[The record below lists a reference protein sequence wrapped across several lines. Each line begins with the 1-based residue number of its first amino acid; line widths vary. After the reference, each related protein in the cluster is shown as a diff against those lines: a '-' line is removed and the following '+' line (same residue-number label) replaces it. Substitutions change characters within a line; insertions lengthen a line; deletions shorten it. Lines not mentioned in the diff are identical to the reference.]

1 MSEKPIIGMDYNP
14 QYPNLRRPCG
24 FINRRNIN
32 RTPPLAQDSQMPR
45 TPRLALDD
53 ALEPGQEIAPNASQK
68 LMAYLETVLSDDQL
82 DDIKAILDGQEVAP
96 PGTAMDRAL
105 RRHAD
110 RGKRRQDAVADFES
124 RFPLAKRLTRCC
136 RSCAS

>member
-1 MSEKPIIGMDYNP
+1 MSEKPLLGMDYNP
-14 QYPNLRRPCG
+14 QFPNLRRPCG
-24 FINRRNIN
+24 RIDRRNIT
-32 RTPPLAQDSQMPR
+32 RTPLLAQDSQMPR

-53 ALEPGQEIAPNASQK
+53 ALEPGQEIAPNAAQK
-68 LMAYLETVLSDDQL
+68 LMSYLETVLSDDEL
-82 DDIKAILDGQEVAP
+82 GDVKAILEGQEVAP

-124 RFPLAKRLTRCC
+124 RFPLAKRLGR
-136 RSCAS
+136 

>member
-14 QYPNLRRPCG
+14 QYPNLRQPCG
-24 FINRRNIN
+24 FINRRNIT
-32 RTPPLAQDSQMPR
+32 RTTSIAQDSQMPR

-53 ALEPGQEIAPNASQK
+53 ALEPGQEIAPNAAQK
-68 LMAYLETVLSDDQL
+68 LMAYLETVLSDDEL
-82 DDIKAILDGQEVAP
+82 GDVKAILEGQEVAP

-110 RGKRRQDAVADFES
+110 RGNRREAAADDFYS
-124 RFPLAKRLTRCC
+124 RFPLAKRLDR
-136 RSCAS
+136 

>member
-1 MSEKPIIGMDYNP
+1 MSEKSLLGMDYNP
-14 QYPNLRRPCG
+14 QFPNLRRPSG
-24 FINRRNIN
+24 FIDRRNIT
-32 RTPPLAQDSQMPR
+32 RVTPIAMDKQMPR

-53 ALEPGQEIAPNASQK
+53 ALEPGQEIPPNAAQK

-82 DDIKAILDGQEVAP
+82 GDVKAILDGQEVAP

-110 RGKRRQDAVADFES
+110 RGKRREATADDFYD
-124 RFPLAKRLTRCC
+124 RFPLAKRLDR
-136 RSCAS
+136 